1 MLLQDKFLV
10 ELVFVGINL
19 LVFKSLFINLMKA
32 SLVYDRFV
40 RT

>member
-19 LVFKSLFINLMKA
+19 LVFKSLFINLIQA
-32 SLVYDRFV
+32 SLVNYRFV